1 MASEQEELKLTVTL
15 VDNASAGVA
24 ALKNQI
30 QSLTSGQTKASFDT
44 FQRQQKEMG
53 EQIKSITSLAFGG
66 EKALLGFI
74 GKFGALG
81 LAASAGISG
90 LKGIADSLN
99 NINRAAQTL
108 GVPAANIKNIADQ
121 LARFGI
127 SAQEA
132 TELVAGVTK
141 ASV

>member
-1 MASEQEELKLTVTL
+1 MPSEQEELQLTVTL

-30 QSLTSGQTKASFDT
+30 QSLTSGQTKSSFDT

-53 EQIKSITSLAFGG
+53 AQIKDLAAAALGG

-81 LAASAGISG
+81 LAASAGASA
-90 LKGIADSLN
+90 LKGIAIHN
-99 NINRAAQTL
+99 QRYQPR
-108 GVPAANIKNIADQ
+108 GGG
-121 LARFGI
+121 R
-127 SAQEA
+127 SACRPP
-132 TELVAGVTK
+132 T
-141 ASV
+141 